1 MIWRKKCFSLFWRD
15 SRALCNPVRCIFQ
28 FSVQFS
34 SSDKWVLLSVGKKK
48 LKLELC
54 LGSLSL
60 LIIYFHENFWTG
72 PGRSGSTQKKSGPS
86 QNWCVFPRKK
96 RKKNSFEKKA
106 SKDFLHITPTSIMY
120 ISKLFCYK
128 NVHFLYWKK
137 YIYLDQIYSSLKIPK
152 TEPKI
157 KKNVCYF
164 IRNFS
169 CNLIII
175 LLTMLFKFNTDTP
188 KRSPV

>member
-1 MIWRKKCFSLFWRD
+1 MKFQLFADLFCEKWFHVKKIVLHFILANF
-15 SRALCNPVRCIFQ
+15 RALCNPVRCIFQ

-96 RKKNSFEKKA
+96 RKKIVLKRRRPRTFYI
-106 SKDFLHITPTSIMY
+106 LHLPPSCIFQNYFAIKMY
-120 ISKLFCYK
+120 ILCTRK
-128 NVHFLYWKK
+128 N
-137 YIYLDQIYSSLKIPK
+137 IS
-152 TEPKI
+152 T
-157 KKNVCYF
+157 
-164 IRNFS
+164 
-169 CNLIII
+169 
-175 LLTMLFKFNTDTP
+175 
-188 KRSPV
+188 

>member
-1 MIWRKKCFSLFWRD
+1 MLISSLWYKQLYWLIKFQFFLIYFVKSDFTCFALFLVNF
-15 SRALCNPVRCIFQ
+15 RALCNPVRCIFQ

-60 LIIYFHENFWTG
+60 LIIYFHENSFWTG
-72 PGRSGSTQKKSGPS
+72 LGLCWFDSKKS
-86 QNWCVFPRKK
+86 QALAKIDVFFPEKK
-96 RKKNSFEKKA
+96 KKKNSFEKKA

-128 NVHFLYWKK
+128 NVHFLY
-137 YIYLDQIYSSLKIPK
+137 
-152 TEPKI
+152 
-157 KKNVCYF
+157 
-164 IRNFS
+164 
-169 CNLIII
+169 
-175 LLTMLFKFNTDTP
+175 
-188 KRSPV
+188 

>member
-1 MIWRKKCFSLFWRD
+1 MLISSLWYKQTHQIPIFPDLFCEKWFHVKNVLHFFGGIF
-15 SRALCNPVRCIFQ
+15 RALCNPVRCIFQ

-128 NVHFLYWKK
+128 NVHFMY
-137 YIYLDQIYSSLKIPK
+137 
-152 TEPKI
+152 
-157 KKNVCYF
+157 
-164 IRNFS
+164 
-169 CNLIII
+169 
-175 LLTMLFKFNTDTP
+175 
-188 KRSPV
+188 